1 MKEIE
6 IHILVLSSADLKICE
21 KHKEITSLSLYFCDM
36 DLYQEAKRFGFEATY
51 LWPPN
56 FYTSHKEQFECGDEL
71 IKKYVNKLKIISKFP
86 YEYVS
91 RFILK
96 LLGGSN
102 QIVAEIFRNIHV
114 FENHDVQLIIEKSQL
129 EVFNFDDSSGIVKI
143 LLKLQSERF
152 YYIDENM
159 VRLNSNQKIKVRNS
173 YFPENRKKL
182 KTIQGNKYN
191 EILLTQ
197 GLHGDFWNKSN
208 KYLQKDLVLV
218 NGRLTNDHVT
228 KSVHKNFSINISK
241 IDVCQIAL
249 PEHIILLHVLGK
261 NNHQLTIFLLPHIRS
276 FCDFDLWCSMPFKKV
291 FIMERNLIKGETEK
305 FASNSNYFLDLELEN
320 VQEYNTLTHE
330 DLEKENAERKILIIE
345 SASKCQNLPI
355 IRNEFM
361 HQVISSVLT
370 TKYKIE
376 TDFNTDIQISFKYRQ
391 GWSAKKTGFY
401 DKFATA
407 ITFFYPGSDIL
418 KKVAAG
424 HKVAITY
431 GYDTNSI
438 IDVILSGCISI
449 HVIDYEFKR
458 YSKSKDEIGPVND
471 PIHYSLTVNVA
482 SLEFYLKQ
490 IFESESFYE
499 TVKLMQKNSVLKD
512 FTIR

>member
-1 MKEIE
+1 
-6 IHILVLSSADLKICE
+6 
-21 KHKEITSLSLYFCDM
+21 
-36 DLYQEAKRFGFEATY
+36 
-51 LWPPN
+51 
-56 FYTSHKEQFECGDEL
+56 
-71 IKKYVNKLKIISKFP
+71 
-86 YEYVS
+86 
-91 RFILK
+91 
-96 LLGGSN
+96 
-102 QIVAEIFRNIHV
+102 
-114 FENHDVQLIIEKSQL
+114 
-129 EVFNFDDSSGIVKI
+129 
-143 LLKLQSERF
+143 
-152 YYIDENM
+152 
-159 VRLNSNQKIKVRNS
+159 
-173 YFPENRKKL
+173 
-182 KTIQGNKYN
+182 
-191 EILLTQ
+191 
-197 GLHGDFWNKSN
+197 
-208 KYLQKDLVLV
+208 
-218 NGRLTNDHVT
+218 
-228 KSVHKNFSINISK
+228 
-241 IDVCQIAL
+241 
-249 PEHIILLHVLGK
+249 
-261 NNHQLTIFLLPHIRS
+261 
-276 FCDFDLWCSMPFKKV
+276 
-291 FIMERNLIKGETEK
+291 MERNLIKGETEK

-330 DLEKENAERKILIIE
+330 DLEKENAEKKILIIE

-418 KKVAAG
+418 KKVATG